1 MMYRLKK
8 SILFWAVI
16 AFLMLLGAYMILE
29 SVHLTLRAW
38 LRESLFV
45 LIALGA
51 VAGIFQLLLKIPV
64 KWLKAAAIVLCAAA
78 TVAGG
83 IYGVLLLRLVHC
95 AERRGEYEG
104 TPCIIEQENALW
116 GGTHSDY
123 YYADHGLFLRGT
135 EILYSEHSLPN

>member
-38 LRESLFV
+38 LRESLCV

-64 KWLKAAAIVLCAAA
+64 KWLKTTLLVLCAVA
-78 TVAGG
+78 TVIGG
-83 IYGVLLLRLVHC
+83 YFGYLFLSLVH
-95 AERRGEYEG
+95 APERRGEYEG
-104 TPCIIEQENALW
+104 TPCIIEREDALW
-116 GGTHSDY
+116 GGTYSEFY
-123 YYADHGLFLRGT
+123 YEYHGLFVRGT